1 MLLLS
6 QTSRRHGLVKYA
18 KPQVF
23 NCSSLNS
30 FSRRHDLHVGWRK
43 RIVHKRIFQS
53 HQEKSGSNK
62 TSFEVFKFCASIHY
76 KFLLLVGGRLFCVN
90 GLGGLWREGEAHHCY
105 TEHHQKSKFSLAK
118 FCSLI
123 VVVPH
128 FFTS

>member
-6 QTSRRHGLVKYA
+6 EASRRHGLVKYA

-30 FSRRHDLHVGWRK
+30 FSRRHDLLHVGWK

-76 KFLLLVGGRLFCVN
+76 KFLLLVVGGRLFCVN
-90 GLGGLWREGEAHHCY
+90 GLGGYGGRVRYCCC
-105 TEHHQKSKFSLAK
+105 TEHQKSKFSLAK

-123 VVVPH
+123 VVVAH

>member
-1 MLLLS
+1 MLN
-6 QTSRRHGLVKYA
+6 HKF
-18 KPQVF
+18 F

-30 FSRRHDLHVGWRK
+30 FFRRHDLHVGWK

-53 HQEKSGSNK
+53 HQEKSASNK
-62 TSFEVFKFCASIHY
+62 TSFEVFKFCASIYY

-90 GLGGLWREGEAHHCY
+90 GLGGLWREGEAHCYY
-105 TEHHQKSKFSLAK
+105 TEHQKSKFSLAK

-123 VVVPH
+123 VVVAH